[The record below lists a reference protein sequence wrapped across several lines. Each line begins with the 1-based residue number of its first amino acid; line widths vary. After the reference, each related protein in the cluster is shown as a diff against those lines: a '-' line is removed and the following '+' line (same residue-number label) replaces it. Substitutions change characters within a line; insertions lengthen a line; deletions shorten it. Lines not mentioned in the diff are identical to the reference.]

1 MHDIKFIRENPDAFH
16 AALKRRP
23 AYTGPWVEALLALDK
38 ATRDSKTELQ
48 NLQARRNEVA
58 KLIGEAM
65 RTDKAKA
72 EALKAEAAEIK
83 QQIAQLEGGDEEGS
97 ALMDALAR
105 IPNLLADDVPAG
117 VDESANV
124 ELRVVGSKPAI
135 AEPKDHVALGEALGL
150 MDFEA
155 AAKISGARFVVTRGL
170 LARME
175 RALAAFMLDI
185 HTAPATEALGGY
197 TEHQVPYLV
206 KDQALFGTGQLPKF
220 AEDLFRTTGEHWLIP
235 TAEVSLTNLVADSIL
250 DEAALATP
258 MRLTAHTPCF
268 RSEAGS
274 AGRDTRGMIRQHQ
287 FSKVELVSITK
298 PEDSIA
304 EHERMVGCAE
314 EVLKR
319 LGLHYRVIQLCAG
332 DTGFGA
338 RKTYDIEVWLPAQNT
353 FREIS
358 SISNCGDFQA
368 RRMKARFKRGGAKD
382 TEFVH
387 TLNGSGLAVGRTL
400 VAVLENYQQ
409 ADGSIMVP
417 EALVPYMGGVKVI
430 AK

>member
-1 MHDIKFIRENPDAFH
+1 MHDIKSIRENPEAFK

-23 AYTGPWVEALLALDK
+23 TYVGPWAAELLELDK
-38 ATRDSKTELQ
+38 ANRDGKTELQ

-58 KLIGEAM
+58 KAIGEAM

-72 EALKAEAAEIK
+72 EELKKEAADIK
-83 QQIAQLEGGDEEGS
+83 ANIAALESGEEEGG

-105 IPNLLADDVPAG
+105 IPNLLADDVPDGA
-117 VDESANV
+117 DEESNV
-124 ELRVVGSKPAI
+124 QVRVVGAKPAI
-135 AEPKDHVALGEALGL
+135 ANPKEHFDLGEAFGL
-150 MDFEA
+150 MDFEV
-155 AAKISGARFVVTRGL
+155 AAKMSGSRFVVLRGQ
-170 LARME
+170 LARLE
-175 RALAAFMLDI
+175 RALASFMLDM
-185 HTAPATEALGGY
+185 HTNEFGY

-206 KDQALFGTGQLPKF
+206 RDTALFGTNQLPKF
-220 AEDLFRTTGEHWLIP
+220 EEDMFKTTTGHYLIS
-235 TAEVSLTNLVADSIL
+235 TSEISLTNTVSGDIL
-250 DEAALATP
+250 EEAVLP
-258 MRLTAHTPCF
+258 KRLTAHTPCF

-274 AGRDTRGMIRQHQ
+274 TGRDTRGMIRQHQ
-287 FSKVELVSITK
+287 FSKVELVSITR
-298 PEDSIA
+298 PEDSAA
-304 EHERMVGCAE
+304 EHARMLGCAE

-319 LGLHYRVIQLCAG
+319 LGLHYRVMLLCAG

-338 RKTYDIEVWLPAQNT
+338 RKTYDLEVWLPGQNA

-368 RRMKARFKRGGAKD
+368 RRMKARFKRTGAKE

-409 ADGSIMVP
+409 ADGSIQIP
-417 EALVPYMGGVKVI
+417 EALVPYMGGLKVI
-430 AK
+430 TK